1 MRESVWDT
9 VERQGADPILGLTHA
24 FMCDTNFPKLNL
36 GVGVYRDDN
45 GDPFVLPIVRQV
57 CLLPSLSLIPSSIQA
72 LILYLHSQSL

>member
-1 MRESVWDT
+1 MFLDVKLRMSGQATLRSSSSGMMTESVWDS

-24 FMCDTNFPKLNL
+24 FMCDTSSPKLYL

-57 CLLPSLSLIPSSIQA
+57 CS
-72 LILYLHSQSL
+72 